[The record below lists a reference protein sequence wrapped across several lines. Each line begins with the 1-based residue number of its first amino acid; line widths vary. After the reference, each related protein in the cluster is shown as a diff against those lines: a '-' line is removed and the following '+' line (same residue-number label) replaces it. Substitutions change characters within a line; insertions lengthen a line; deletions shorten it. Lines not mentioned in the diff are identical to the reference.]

1 MTTPAP
7 PDSDRFSDLL
17 AGVSLA
23 GLLLP
28 EAVAYSSIANLP
40 PQAGVM
46 ALFAGLLA
54 YGALG
59 TSRFAVVSA
68 TSSSAAVLA
77 AVTASLAGGDAVLR
91 GALAGGM
98 ILLAGVFFVL
108 AGLARM
114 GNASDFISKPVLR
127 GFAFGLALTIA
138 LKQLPKMVDVHP
150 AQGDLLHFVPA
161 LFGHVADWNLAGLG
175 LGGASLALLFVLER
189 LRPVPGA
196 LVVTALGIVLAR
208 TVDLAA
214 WGVDTVGPIRLHLA
228 APDLP
233 DLSRAAWLRLAEV
246 AVAMVLVLYAESYS
260 AIRNF
265 ALRHGDA
272 VDVNRDLL
280 ALGVANLASGLVH
293 GLPVGAGYSAT
304 SANEAAGARS
314 RLSTWVC
321 AAVAL
326 LIVLT
331 LLPLIADTPEP
342 VLAAIVVFAVS
353 HSLDPGVFRP
363 CFRLH
368 RDRIVVVAAVVAV
381 LLLGV
386 LDGLLAAIGVSLMMT
401 LKRLSDPALSE
412 LGRLAGG
419 HDFVALKLH
428 PEAEALPG
436 ILILRPET
444 PLFFANAGHVVT
456 GIRRTLEGHAG
467 LHALIVSLEE
477 SPDLDSTSVEALEE
491 LAAATRRAG
500 VGLYFTRLKPA
511 ALTVLR
517 RAALPGLPPDA
528 LSDLSVDDAVT
539 LALSAPLVR

>member
-1 MTTPAP
+1 MKALTARELAAMKLPELP
-7 PDSDRFSDLL
+7 QSERGIQLL
-17 AGVSLA
+17 AGRDGWEGNKRPSSRGRTA
-23 GLLLP
+23 IEYDAAMLLLGGT
-28 EAVAYSSIANLP
+28 VL
-40 PQAGVM
+40 GV
-46 ALFAGLLA
+46 L
-54 YGALG
+54 
-59 TSRFAVVSA
+59 
-68 TSSSAAVLA
+68 SAAM
-77 AVTASLAGGDAVLR
+77 AVW
-91 GALAGGM
+91 
-98 ILLAGVFFVL
+98 
-108 AGLARM
+108 
-114 GNASDFISKPVLR
+114 P
-127 GFAFGLALTIA
+127 
-138 LKQLPKMVDVHP
+138 
-150 AQGDLLHFVPA
+150 
-161 LFGHVADWNLAGLG
+161 NLQQ
-175 LGGASLALLFVLER
+175 SS
-189 LRPVPGA
+189 
-196 LVVTALGIVLAR
+196 
-208 TVDLAA
+208 
-214 WGVDTVGPIRLHLA
+214 H
-228 APDLP
+228 DLP
-233 DLSRAAWLRLAEV
+233 MGFV
-246 AVAMVLVLYAESYS
+246 IKLV
-260 AIRNF
+260 
-265 ALRHGDA
+265 
-272 VDVNRDLL
+272 
-280 ALGVANLASGLVH
+280 
-293 GLPVGAGYSAT
+293 
-304 SANEAAGARS
+304 
-314 RLSTWVC
+314 
-321 AAVAL
+321 
-326 LIVLT
+326 
-331 LLPLIADTPEP
+331 
-342 VLAAIVVFAVS
+342 AAIVVFAVS

-539 LALSAPLVR
+539 LALSASLVR